1 MTIVY
6 CEKCGGY
13 TPEGFSLCPAC
24 MRESGADEADV
35 KNASELL
42 DVINIFNMGDTAA
55 SRNAAIES
63 ILRIKS
69 RLEENR
75 NE

>member
-1 MTIVY
+1 
-6 CEKCGGY
+6 
-13 TPEGFSLCPAC
+13 